1 MQDEPLSLGTFE
13 PSHALEPYL
22 NTPRSLEACKRHG
35 VNPVELVEIP
45 FDEFRKAF
53 PTDADAAQRRYER
66 IDGARRRLLK
76 NVIGEWDHIC
86 ETGWAAGTKAVDTSR
101 ESIIL
106 VDPRHHSTMLERQA
120 EKFRSIEKL
129 QWEQMQRMVGIE
141 LSNAVRKQA
150 NGEILIK
157 LAQAGDALDNE
168 KAEVQAKKA
177 ELFDANVQRKREEE
191 RQKELETKRLQKA
204 ELIEANAMKRK
215 KEQQAYED
223 RMNRERREA
232 ERRQREEYTR
242 ELKESIIE
250 NFNQNLDA
258 KVADSARKDKER
270 TGRINEFKNQA
281 AYEKAKKRKV
291 GEDRMKASQK
301 HLTYVSTG
309 RSDERRQKIEEEE
322 AQWHKK
328 KLKEAEDA
336 KNRKAGNDEVVQQK
350 LAAIRK
356 AKDDAAAEKV
366 ERTVAALELKE
377 ALFKT
382 EQAKIEA
389 QKERRKNIKMI
400 RQEAFELSAQRRKKA
415 NDYKFAQLQ
424 DEISR
429 KDGRYNAMKE
439 GRETLNH
446 MRHVMAEIM
455 EKTKLELKDGIN
467 ELNHKGVISPDKV
480 VSKVFEVSSNTMFPH
495 LAQKFVVETVRNDDA
510 DLDAEMASQTDSM
523 GRPVSAPAQKKK
535 KSSLGF
541 TGDDLCASVKKPGSS
556 RAASREKST
565 HLALKVLAP
574 QVVAKDVIVKRGQV
588 VDGIP
593 RELLNGATKRVKARG
608 PDKQAMAANIVRQQ
622 MQSTIE
628 ETTVQMDRLA
638 SSSRSLASYPEDGDD
653 AVSRGSRSRGGMSGT
668 ARTAAEPGTIRL
680 QRPVGGSMA
689 KYDSAT
695 GDVAGLF
702 DDASVG
708 GVSSKSGH
716 GAGAEFDRAP
726 TNSMPM
732 SMSMGPSLEAVY
744 DEARGANIGHSKK
757 GPDGRELKTK
767 KGEFRREYSEDHP
780 LAAGA
785 SGRGGTGKYSAE
797 KRTGKHAVGAGAAL
811 DAVRASKARPVE
823 RLAMSIDSADMR
835 SPNQAVDMRTR
846 VELLRKEQNQVL
858 LKVLDE
864 ERKFEEDR
872 SRAGKMAGDKNE
884 RNRLELVFAEERRRA
899 SERIVGLTKEH
910 ERKLKEAVVTM
921 K

>member
-76 NVIGEWDHIC
+76 NVVGEWDHIC
-86 ETGWAAGTKAVDTSR
+86 ETGWSAGTRAIDKSR
-101 ESIIL
+101 ESIII

-150 NGEILIK
+150 NDEILVK
-157 LAQAGDALDNE
+157 QAQAGDALDNQ
-168 KAEVQAKKA
+168 KAEMQAKKA
-177 ELFDANVQRKREEE
+177 ELFEANVQRKREEE

-223 RMNRERREA
+223 RMIRERREA
-232 ERRQREEYTR
+232 ERRQREEYTK
-242 ELKESIIE
+242 ELKDSIIE

-258 KVADSARKDKER
+258 KVADAARKDKER

-291 GEDRMKASQK
+291 VEDRMKASQK
-301 HLTYVSTG
+301 HLTYLSTG

-322 AQWHKK
+322 AHWQKK
-328 KLKEAEDA
+328 KQKEAEDA
-336 KNRKAGNDEVVQQK
+336 KSRKAGNDEAVQQK

-356 AKDDAAAEKV
+356 AKNDAAAEKV
-366 ERTVAALELKE
+366 QRTLASLELKE
-377 ALFKT
+377 AIFKT
-382 EQAKIEA
+382 EQAKIEG

-424 DEISR
+424 SEIER
-429 KDGRYNAMKE
+429 KDGRYDAMKE

-467 ELNHKGVISPDKV
+467 ELNHKGMISPDKV

-510 DLDAEMASQTDSM
+510 DLEDEMASQTDSM
-523 GRPVSAPAQKKK
+523 GRPLTAPTQKKD
-535 KSSLGF
+535 SNLGF
-541 TGDDLCASVKKPGSS
+541 TGDDLGASIKKPGSS

-593 RELLNGATKRVKARG
+593 RELINGVTQPAKARG
-608 PDKQAMAANIVRQQ
+608 PDKQAMTASIMRQQ

-628 ETTVQMDRLA
+628 ETTVQMDRLV
-638 SSSRSLASYPEDGDD
+638 SSSRSLASHPEDGED
-653 AVSRGSRSRGGMSGT
+653 AASRGSRSRGGMSGT

-708 GVSSKSGH
+708 GVSSKSGR
-716 GAGAEFDRAP
+716 AEAEFDRAP

-744 DEARGANIGHSKK
+744 DEARGANHSKK

-785 SGRGGTGKYSAE
+785 TGRGGTGKYSAE
-797 KRTGKHAVGAGAAL
+797 KRTGKRAVGAGAAL